1 MAYPP
6 TVYQP
11 PPAEASARG
20 PRGFTARWRA
30 CGSRCYNCGK
40 SGGEAFFRVKIDAQ
54 FSEAGWDMLDGRSV
68 KIFGKGEDERDYVFV
83 EDAVGCIEMAAAGD
97 GPGPYNVGSGI
108 GTSTNR
114 VFEQLATICNYQLLA
129 EKAPPRAGDLHRITL
144 DSSKA
149 GRDLGWSATTSV
161 DDGLRKTVDWFR
173 GQAR

>member
-68 KIFGKGEDERDYVFV
+68 RYESALLE
-83 EDAVGCIEMAAAGD
+83 
-97 GPGPYNVGSGI
+97 
-108 GTSTNR
+108 GTS
-114 VFEQLATICNYQLLA
+114 A
-129 EKAPPRAGDLHRITL
+129 RIKNQ
-144 DSSKA
+144 SAAKA
-149 GRDLGWSATTSV
+149 GPMI
-161 DDGLRKTVDWFR
+161 
-173 GQAR
+173 Q